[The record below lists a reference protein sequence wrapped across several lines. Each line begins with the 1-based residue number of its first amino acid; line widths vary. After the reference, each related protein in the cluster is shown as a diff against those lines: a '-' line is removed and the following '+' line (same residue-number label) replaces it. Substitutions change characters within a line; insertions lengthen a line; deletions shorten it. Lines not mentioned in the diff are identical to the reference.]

1 MDDVVDSSV
10 VELQLSLS
18 DFDLSILASKVTAPF
33 KPQNTLV
40 GAYYKNIAIG
50 IDRDFDLS
58 ARQRVMIECLQTKH
72 SKDFLIVISMEGLGQ
87 RMTAVSTVSFSE
99 EIKNKKE
106 NKWFTLP
113 PFTSTINPT
122 SVSKQLFNTT
132 NTTSS
137 SSTTNNTTA
146 LKWILR
152 CCPQLPHSLVQKLF
166 RLRQVRK
173 ESSDLGRKPQEQQ
186 LKRVSAKDELSV
198 GDRLFLPIS
207 VQEKQKHERFDK
219 QEYRCSKD
227 EISYIRSLELHKDP
241 AIIVINKPH
250 GLPVQ
255 GGIGIRNSLD
265 VLAASA
271 LKYDYSEPPRLV
283 HRLDRDS
290 SGILVLGRTQTSAA
304 VLHSI
309 FREKTSGASNEDF
322 DNTKQILQRS
332 YWALVIGT
340 PKRTSGLVS
349 VPLGKVIVDNGKSER
364 IMTVDDAQTMSCQHA
379 VTEYRVIESHHGFT
393 WLELRPLTGR
403 KHQLRVHCAEV
414 LRTPIVGDYKY
425 GWQAHR
431 KWKPVPWSNP
441 DKTEKLRGLNILPFG
456 LDLESGSISEKQPHL
471 HLHCKQMVL
480 PDVSLALQY
489 MQSSK
494 DHDLSQLQSLNLVAP
509 LPLHMQ
515 RSWDILKS

>member
-1 MDDVVDSSV
+1 MSNSKLIVAYFARASLLRSPPPLFFYGNHFSLTYATTSNAASV
-10 VELQLSLS
+10 V
-18 DFDLSILASKVTAPF
+18 
-33 KPQNTLV
+33 
-40 GAYYKNIAIG
+40 AYDTSFCNQVLI
-50 IDRDFDLS
+50 
-58 ARQRVMIECLQTKH
+58 
-72 SKDFLIVISMEGLGQ
+72 KD
-87 RMTAVSTVSFSE
+87 
-99 EIKNKKE
+99 KKE

-113 PFTSTINPT
+113 PFTSTINPI
-122 SVSKQLFNTT
+122 SVAKKLSNT
-132 NTTSS
+132 NTTTSS
-137 SSTTNNTTA
+137 TNNTTA

-152 CCPQLPHSLVQKLF
+152 CCPQLPRSLVQKLF

-173 ESSDLGRKPQEQQ
+173 ESICESNSQDFGSKPQEQR
-186 LKRVSAKDELSV
+186 LKRVSAKDELSI
-198 GDRLFLPIS
+198 GDKIFLPIS
-207 VQEKQKHERFDK
+207 VQEKQEHERFEK
-219 QEYRCSKD
+219 QEYQCSKD
-227 EISYIRSLELHKDP
+227 EISYIQSLELHKDH

-250 GLPVQ
+250 GMPVQ

-265 VLAASA
+265 VLAATA

-309 FREKTSGASNEDF
+309 FREKTSGASTDDF

-340 PKRTSGLVS
+340 PRRTSGLVS
-349 VPLGKVIVDNGKSER
+349 VPLGKVVVDNGKSER
-364 IMTVDDAQTMSCQHA
+364 ITTVDDAQTMSCQHA
-379 VTEYRVIESHHGFT
+379 VTEYRVIESSHHGFT

-441 DKTEKLRGLNILPFG
+441 EKTEKLLGLNIHPFG

-494 DHDLSQLQSLNLVAP
+494 DHDLSQLQSLKLAAP